1 MKFAKR
7 IYCIEGVHNWD
18 NNQEEP
24 SANSMIKQVKDLG
37 GDNWEYHTVR
47 SCATLQELEYRL
59 KYEWWNSCTKGSVLY
74 FNTHGSPG
82 LITLVHEKD
91 GYQQVIGLDT
101 LKHWVNCTGC
111 HVHFGG
117 CATFG
122 CDPKIL
128 NSFLEQTNASSISG
142 YAADEINWLDQ
153 ERPGLAC
160 ESILFDLLGR
170 VRFMKKRPALA
181 DDIYEI
187 EDALNARFDDCEF
200 KMFPVKQ
207 ANYYVNK
214 NPRPNRVPKVHK
226 EKCKRLSRK
235 STNRKELGTF
245 YRYQDAVN
253 AAKKIDRKAIGCQ
266 SCCPI

>member
-1 MKFAKR
+1 MREAKR

-18 NNQEEP
+18 KAHEEP
-24 SANSMIKQVKDLG
+24 SANSMIAQVKNLG
-37 GDNWEYHTVR
+37 SEYWKYHTLR

-59 KYEWWNSCTKGSVLY
+59 KYEWPKSCSKGSVLY

-82 LITLVHEKD
+82 LITLAEED
-91 GYQQVIGLDT
+91 GYKQVIGLDT
-101 LKHWVNCTGC
+101 LKHWVDCTGC

-117 CATFG
+117 CAIFG

-142 YAADEINWLDQ
+142 YAADDINWLDR

-160 ESILFDLLGR
+160 ESMLFDLLGR
-170 VRFMKKRPALA
+170 VSFENKREKLA
-181 DDIYEI
+181 NNMYEI
-187 EDALNARFDDCEF
+187 EDALNARFHDCEF

-207 ANYYVNK
+207 VNYYVNK
-214 NPRPNRVPKVHK
+214 NPQPNRVPEVHK
-226 EKCKRLSRK
+226 EKCKRLSSK
-235 STNRKELGTF
+235 PANREELGTF

-253 AAKKIDRKAIGCQ
+253 VAKKIDRKASSCL